1 MNASVAIQVL
11 PSVEGEEVIRI
22 VDEVIAYI
30 KSSGL
35 NTYVG
40 PFETTIEGDYDQLME
55 IVKECQ
61 LICIRA
67 GAPSVMSY
75 VKINYKPDG
84 VWTIEKKLKSITN
97 KLYSVLGI
105 VIILL
110 LWQALCSFGIVADYM
125 LPSPLAVCRAFAG
138 SFSILM
144 GHAKTSLVEALL
156 GLLIGVA
163 LAFVIAVVMDRF
175 HVIYKM
181 TYPLLVIT
189 QAIPAVAIA
198 PLLVL
203 WLGYDMT
210 PKVVLVIIVCF
221 SPWRSG
227 CWTGCGLRIQIRSAC
242 CARWGQTGRK
252 SFGTSSCPARCRTF
266 FRAENLCILLHRG
279 GGHCGMAR
287 RQQRAR
293 RVYDP
298 CAQILRV

>member
-1 MNASVAIQVL
+1 M
-11 PSVEGEEVIRI
+11 GC
-22 VDEVIAYI
+22 
-30 KSSGL
+30 
-35 NTYVG
+35 G
-40 PFETTIEGDYDQLME
+40 PL
-55 IVKECQ
+55 
-61 LICIRA
+61 R
-67 GAPSVMSY
+67 
-75 VKINYKPDG
+75 
-84 VWTIEKKLKSITN
+84 KKLKSITN

-221 SPWRSG
+221 FPVAVG
-227 CWTGCGLRIQIRSAC
+227 LLDGLRAADTDQISLLRAMGANRAQIFWHIKLPGALPNFFSGLKISVSFSIVGRSLRNGSAAAAGSAC
-242 CARWGQTGRK
+242 
-252 SFGTSSCPARCRTF
+252 
-266 FRAENLCILLHRG
+266 I
-279 GGHCGMAR
+279 
-287 RQQRAR
+287 
-293 RVYDP
+293 
-298 CAQILRV
+298 